1 MAQYIKMS
9 KPEQAEDKLKSKERQ
24 VCNMGLVDTLKRIP
38 KILEANLNSLLDKCE
53 DPAKMIDQLLVDYK
67 RDLADV
73 KRDTAAVM
81 ADLKL
86 AEKKLKE
93 CDEDI
98 ARKQKAAENALKA
111 GNEADART
119 LLAAKQ
125 SMEVT
130 RQSLL
135 ENYSVAQR
143 NAELMQD
150 GYNKLVRNI
159 EELEQRKDAA
169 KAKIS
174 MAKAQEQINKTAAR
188 ANSTVSMDAFNQYE
202 QKAERMLA
210 EANANAELDSQVQSV
225 ENLTD
230 KYASSAESSSVDDE
244 LAALKAKLGME

>member
-1 MAQYIKMS
+1 
-9 KPEQAEDKLKSKERQ
+9 
-24 VCNMGLVDTLKRIP
+24 MGLADTLKRIP
-38 KILEANLNSLLDKCE
+38 KILEANINALLDRCE

-81 ADLKL
+81 ADVKM
-86 AEKKLKE
+86 AEKKLQQ

-125 SMEVT
+125 SLEVT
-130 RQSLL
+130 RESLL
-135 ENYSVAQR
+135 QNLSVAEK
-143 NAELMQD
+143 NAEMMQQ
-150 GYNKLVRNI
+150 GYNKLVRSI

-174 MAKAQEQINKTAAR
+174 MAKAQEQINRTAAK
-188 ANSTVSMDAFNQYE
+188 ANSTVNLDAFNKYE

-210 EANANAELDSQVQSV
+210 EANATAELDAEVQSV
-225 ENLTD
+225 DNLTS
-230 KYASSAESSSVDDE
+230 KYTSSADSASVDEE
-244 LAALKAKLGME
+244 LAALKARLGME

>member
-1 MAQYIKMS
+1 
-9 KPEQAEDKLKSKERQ
+9 
-24 VCNMGLVDTLKRIP
+24 MGFMETLGRIP
-38 KILEANLNSLLDKCE
+38 KILEANINALLDRCE

-86 AEKKLKE
+86 AEQRLQK

-98 ARKQKAAENALKA
+98 AMKQKAAENALKT

-125 SMEVT
+125 SLEKT
-130 RQSLL
+130 RESLVQNL
-135 ENYSVAQR
+135 SVAQS
-143 NAELMQD
+143 NAQMMQE

-174 MAKAQEQINKTAAR
+174 MAKAQKGINETAAK
-188 ANSTVSMDAFNQYE
+188 ANSTINMDAFNKYE
-202 QKAERMLA
+202 EKAEKMLA
-210 EANANAELDSQVQSV
+210 EAGAMAQLDAQ
-225 ENLTD
+225 ET
-230 KYASSAESSSVDDE
+230 SVDDLAKKYTSGADSASVDEE
-244 LAALKAKLGME
+244 LAALKASLGIE

>member
-1 MAQYIKMS
+1 
-9 KPEQAEDKLKSKERQ
+9 
-24 VCNMGLVDTLKRIP
+24 MGFMETLGRIP
-38 KILEANLNSLLDKCE
+38 KILEANINALLDKCE

-86 AEKKLKE
+86 AEQRLQK

-98 ARKQKAAENALKA
+98 AMKQKAAENALKT

-125 SMEVT
+125 SLEKT
-130 RQSLL
+130 RESLVQNL
-135 ENYSVAQR
+135 SVAQS
-143 NAELMQD
+143 NAQMMQE

-174 MAKAQEQINKTAAR
+174 MAKAQKGINETAAK
-188 ANSTVSMDAFNQYE
+188 ANSTINMDAFNKYE
-202 QKAERMLA
+202 EKAEKMLA
-210 EANANAELDSQVQSV
+210 EAGAMAQLDAQ
-225 ENLTD
+225 ET
-230 KYASSAESSSVDDE
+230 SVDDLAKKYTSGADSASVDEE
-244 LAALKAKLGME
+244 LAALKASLGIE

>member
-1 MAQYIKMS
+1 
-9 KPEQAEDKLKSKERQ
+9 
-24 VCNMGLVDTLKRIP
+24 MGLMETLGRIP
-38 KILEANLNSLLDKCE
+38 KILEANINALLDKCE

-81 ADLKL
+81 ADVKL
-86 AEKKLKE
+86 AEQRLQK

-98 ARKQKAAENALKA
+98 AMKQKAAENALKA

-125 SMEVT
+125 SLEKT
-130 RQSLL
+130 RESLIQNL
-135 ENYSVAQR
+135 SVAQN
-143 NAELMQD
+143 NAEMMRE

-174 MAKAQEQINKTAAR
+174 MAKAQKEINQTAAK
-188 ANSTVSMDAFNQYE
+188 ANSTVNMDAFNKYE
-202 QKAERMLA
+202 EKAERMLA
-210 EANANAELDSQVQSV
+210 EAGAMTELNAE
-225 ENLTD
+225 
-230 KYASSAESSSVDDE
+230 AASVDDLARKYTTGADNASVDEE
-244 LAALKAKLGME
+244 LAALKASLGME